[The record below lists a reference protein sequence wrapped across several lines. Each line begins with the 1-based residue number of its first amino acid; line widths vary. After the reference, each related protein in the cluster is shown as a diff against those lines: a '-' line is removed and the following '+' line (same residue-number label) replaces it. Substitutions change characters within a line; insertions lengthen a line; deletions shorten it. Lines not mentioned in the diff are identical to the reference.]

1 MREGCACRTMM
12 IPLVVYPMTMC
23 SAAGRAAQSS
33 RAFSRQ
39 PEGRPS
45 PAIDDDTASH
55 RIVMSSSSQDEIQE
69 FVGLKLG
76 MHYTAKDMA
85 AIMAELD
92 VDESGSVEAA
102 E

>member
-1 MREGCACRTMM
+1 
-12 IPLVVYPMTMC
+12 
-23 SAAGRAAQSS
+23 
-33 RAFSRQ
+33 
-39 PEGRPS
+39 
-45 PAIDDDTASH
+45 
-55 RIVMSSSSQDEIQE
+55 MSSSSQDEIQE